1 MVFWTNYLK
10 VISLFFAFLGI
21 MWAILGSFDP
31 LGIYDKM
38 MAQSFYNQ
46 DSLPADVKK
55 ATQFILAPFGA
66 TSAGYFI
73 LQYLITIHAFAKKEK
88 WAWQTIF
95 GAFTFWFILDSSLSI
110 YHGAWFNL
118 VLANIP
124 ALILTLPVM
133 IFSRKYFF

>member
-1 MVFWTNYLK
+1 MIFWTTYLK

-21 MWAILGSFDP
+21 LWAVIGSFDP
-31 LGIYDKM
+31 FGIYDSM
-38 MAQSFYNQ
+38 MAQSFYQQ
-46 DSLPADVKK
+46 DQLPADVKK

-73 LQYLITIHAFAKKEK
+73 LQYLITVHAFSKKEK

-95 GAFTFWFILDSSLSI
+95 GAFTFWFLLDSTLSI

-118 VLANIP
+118 LLANIP
-124 ALILTLPVM
+124 ALLLTLPVM
-133 IFSRKYFF
+133 IFSRKYFY